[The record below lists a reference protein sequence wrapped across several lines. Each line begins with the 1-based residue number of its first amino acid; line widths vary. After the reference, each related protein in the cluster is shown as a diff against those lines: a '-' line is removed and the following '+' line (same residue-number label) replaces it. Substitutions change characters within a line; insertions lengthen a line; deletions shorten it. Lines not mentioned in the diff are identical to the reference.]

1 MDWYGIFKFLHVS
14 FAIVWLGGGLGLIV
28 LGGKAVRARND
39 AELVRVLENGLYL
52 ASHAFVPA
60 SAGAVVAGVVMV
72 FLGQDWSEA
81 WIIVGL
87 VGFGVTFSFGNFFI
101 KPRGDRLMEAVLKE
115 GPTPAA
121 AARCRDIL
129 ALLKFDVV
137 MMFTVV
143 ADMVLKPQLDDWGT
157 LLVMALVVA
166 GAGVLFLAPLRR
178 RAVAP
183 A

>member
-28 LGGKAVRARND
+28 LGVKSVRAKDD

-72 FLGQDWSEA
+72 FLGQDWSQV

-87 VGFGVTFSFGNFFI
+87 VGFGITFSFGNFFI

-115 GPTPAA
+115 GPTPAV
-121 AARCRDIL
+121 AARCKDIL

-137 MMFTVV
+137 MLFTVV
-143 ADMVLKPQLDDWGT
+143 ADMVLKPQLDDWVT
-157 LLVMALVVA
+157 LLVMAVVVV
-166 GAGVLFLAPLRR
+166 GAGVIFLAPRR
-178 RAVAP
+178 TRVA
-183 A
+183 AAA